1 MFRRRCNG
9 IAYNKFSYPI
19 DLLPKGRRNSEVAAI
34 AMSKRATMVRSAIDA
49 KTCNA
54 AKSQMGPRY
63 CNMIV
68 YARALAGFVAGL
80 LLLLSL
86 APDPALAGTR
96 RAFVVGIQ
104 RYSDGYI
111 QRLER
116 AASDAKDLVKDLE
129 EVGFDKKNIKLAVDL
144 NNRDA
149 FEKEFSAFLNTIE
162 AGDDVVFYF
171 SGHGFGVEADQTN
184 YLLFAGLK
192 SPFTYTKS
200 QLSDQERKNPD
211 VVRLKIS
218 QYLDGY
224 QKDEIPNGV
233 SANEIE
239 RRIAEKNPKTVIM
252 ILDACRSLVQNDVSE
267 SQDAKLVKR
276 GDDSGSRLL

>member
-1 MFRRRCNG
+1 
-9 IAYNKFSYPI
+9 
-19 DLLPKGRRNSEVAAI
+19 
-34 AMSKRATMVRSAIDA
+34 MVRSAIDA

-54 AKSQMGPRY
+54 AKSQTGPRY
-63 CNMIV
+63 CNVIV

-86 APDPALAGTR
+86 APSPALAETR

-116 AASDAKDLVKDLE
+116 AANDAKDLAKDLE

-149 FEKEFSAFLNTIE
+149 FEKEFTAFLNTIE

-184 YLLFAGLK
+184 YLLFADLK

-200 QLSDQERKNPD
+200 QLTDQERKNAD
-211 VVRLKIS
+211 VVRLKIPAISRRLPEERNS
-218 QYLDGY
+218 QRRFG
-224 QKDEIPNGV
+224 KRNRNAG
-233 SANEIE
+233 SR
-239 RRIAEKNPKTVIM
+239 RRIPKTVIM
-252 ILDACRSLVQNDVSE
+252 ILDACRSLVQNE
-267 SQDAKLVKR
+267 SRVAGNQVRQAR
-276 GDDSGSRLL
+276 QRIRAAGC

>member
-1 MFRRRCNG
+1 
-9 IAYNKFSYPI
+9 
-19 DLLPKGRRNSEVAAI
+19 
-34 AMSKRATMVRSAIDA
+34 MVRSAIDA
-49 KTCNA
+49 KACNA
-54 AKSQMGPRY
+54 AKSQTGPRY
-63 CNMIV
+63 CNVIIH
-68 YARALAGFVAGL
+68 ARALAGFIAGL

-86 APDPALAGTR
+86 APDPALAETR

-116 AASDAKDLVKDLE
+116 AANDAKDLAKDLE

-144 NNRDA
+144 NSREA

-200 QLSDQERKNPD
+200 KLSEQERRNSD

-218 QYLDGY
+218 QYLDAY

-239 RRIAEKNPKTVIM
+239 RRIGEKNPKTVIM
-252 ILDACRSLVQNDVSE
+252 ILDACR
-267 SQDAKLVKR
+267 
-276 GDDSGSRLL
+276 